1 MNTQEKLAL
10 YLDEAIA
17 QLDSFW
23 KASPTPQRWFGGET
37 RRLCV
42 EMIARSNEETRKK
55 ATGGDCG
62 PSQGTE

>member
-23 KASPTPQRWFGGET
+23 AASSTPERWFNGET

-42 EMIARSNEETRKK
+42 ELIARSNEETTRK
-55 ATGGDCG
+55 TIGDTFTSRGG
-62 PSQGTE
+62 S